1 MSNKVV
7 YGLVLLV
14 IILYLVMYFFQ
25 LHILSESTGMFELPS
40 S

>member
-7 YGLVLLV
+7 YGLFLL
-14 IILYLVMYFFQ
+14 IAILYLVMYFFQ
-25 LHILSESTGMFELPS
+25 LNILSESQGMFELPS